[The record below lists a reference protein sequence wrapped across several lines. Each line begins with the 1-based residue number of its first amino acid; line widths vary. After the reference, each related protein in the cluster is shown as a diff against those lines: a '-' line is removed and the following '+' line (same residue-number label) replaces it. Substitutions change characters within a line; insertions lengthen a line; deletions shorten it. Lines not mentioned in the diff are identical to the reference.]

1 MIRRPTWEILVET
14 GDALFRDKHLNFTT
28 TFPPGSRLPTA
39 RARSIFFTAIYPS
52 FIRKSFVCYL
62 KLGRVTSASLS
73 MRYWK
78 LGLMIQCQNG
88 QKGPPKQ
95 AKERKKERIKE
106 YWRSGTEFNLLPH
119 TKYGEICR
127 RINCILDDI
136 YVYTCI
142 SWGSDLFSRPLSLL
156 SVQILQLRIAFGA
169 CDG

>member
-1 MIRRPTWEILVET
+1 MIRRPTWEILVVT

-142 SWGSDLFSRPLSLL
+142 S
-156 SVQILQLRIAFGA
+156 
-169 CDG
+169 